1 MLHSG
6 ESVKYNGKSLI
17 GGGRTVTVTMVNSEQ
32 KMDYSAKRRSA
43 AAKNTTK
50 TQIYKPTKD
59 KKKGKRSG
67 KPGTVRSRRDTEQS
81 NGLDSADDLFCKE
94 NAEDA
99 KLWTQPPKVS
109 KTVQSKSSCSFDQR
123 TSSLSSSGV
132 AEVEAFSLPV
142 AEQ

>member
-50 TQIYKPTKD
+50 T
-59 KKKGKRSG
+59 
-67 KPGTVRSRRDTEQS
+67 
-81 NGLDSADDLFCKE
+81 
-94 NAEDA
+94 
-99 KLWTQPPKVS
+99 
-109 KTVQSKSSCSFDQR
+109 
-123 TSSLSSSGV
+123 
-132 AEVEAFSLPV
+132 
-142 AEQ
+142 